1 MNTPTYS
8 RREFQS
14 PRPQRLAS
22 VPRLPVRLPDPSTI
36 AVVQTAESAPQND
49 PVSDDQI
56 AAKVHERIAELGEAI
71 TGRVVIR
78 VHKGTIFVH
87 GAVQSQYQRLV
98 VTSALRRVRPDL
110 LIRDRIEIV
119 PAPSGASRVLLR
131 TKLLNWGLRL
141 SSAAALVIVSVCAM
155 NAYGRSDDRGLTNVP
170 VTVTADGQI
179 ANGAFLMLHPVN
191 DQNGDIQVRSQGRV
205 DEHGTVSW
213 TTFEPSD
220 GLLPGEYVVTATW
233 NRTIDVDGELQPGPN
248 LLPQMYEAPETS
260 PMRLT
265 VKANSKDMPADPV
278 VLSFQ

>member
-1 MNTPTYS
+1 MNTPAS
-8 RREFQS
+8 SGREFQS
-14 PRPQRLAS
+14 PRPRRSPS

-36 AVVQTAESAPQND
+36 AVVQTGESALKHD

-56 AAKVHERIAELGEAI
+56 AAKVHERIAELGEAF

-78 VHKGTIFVH
+78 VHKGTVFMQ

-119 PAPSGASRVLLR
+119 PAPSGTSRVLLR

-170 VTVTADGQI
+170 VAVTADGQI
-179 ANGAFLMLHPVN
+179 AHGAFLMLHPVN
-191 DQNGDIQVRSQGRV
+191 DQGRDIQVRSQGRV

-248 LLPQMYEAPETS
+248 LLPQMYETPETS

-265 VKANSKDMPADPV
+265 VKASAKEVPADPV
-278 VLSFQ
+278 VLCFQ